1 MGGNYIETLVTLTN
15 PSYQPKIWRQ
25 VLISYAI
32 ALFEFIINIAGG
44 KVMPR
49 FEGAI
54 LILHILGFFAIL

>member
-1 MGGNYIETLVTLTN
+1 MTLTN

-25 VLISYAI
+25 VLIGYAI
-32 ALFEFIINIAGG
+32 ALFGFIINIAGG
-44 KVMPR
+44 KVLPR